1 MFTDNYLMIDELA
14 MIGINQRMECIKA
27 IDIKLD
33 KALISSMAEDKEVP
47 LLAAPV
53 LQKEGKRAMISIN
66 GPMMFNPGLF
76 EQVVFGAA
84 STQEIMAAVQD
95 VSQDSNIESVLF
107 QINSPGGEARQMHV
121 LADQVKNLSSI
132 KQTASLNTGMMAS
145 AAYYVGSQAGKVFSS
160 DKFNETGSIGT
171 VTVMADQSEA
181 AKMAGIK
188 VIKIATGPLKG
199 AGMTGTA
206 ITADMVASV
215 QAKVD
220 QLQEGFSN
228 AVERGRPNADMQ
240 DGSEARSGQ
249 SFFQADAERLGLSDG
264 IKSMEEVFSF
274 LDQGSQAARLR
285 RTI

>member
-228 AVERGRPNADMQ
+228 AVERSRPNADMQ

>member
-1 MFTDNYLMIDELA
+1 MFKNNYLMVDCLA
-14 MIGINQRMECIKA
+14 MAGINQQVECIEPFRKELT
-27 IDIKLD
+27 KL
-33 KALISSMAEDKEVP
+33 MADDKE
-47 LLAAPV
+47 AMIMNKPV
-53 LQKEGKRAMISIN
+53 LQKNGNMAMISIN
-66 GPMMFNPGLF
+66 GPMMLNPGLF
-76 EQVVFGAA
+76 ERVMFDAV
-84 STQEIMAAVQD
+84 STRDLMAAVEDVTQD
-95 VSQDSNIESVLF
+95 KKIDRVLF
-107 QINSPGGEARQMHV
+107 DINSPGGEASQIHI
-121 LADQVKNLSSI
+121 LADQVKTLSSL

-145 AAYYVGSQAGKVFSS
+145 AAYYVGSQANKVFST

-206 ITADMVASV
+206 ITADMVDAV
-215 QAKVD
+215 QSKVN

-228 AVERGRPNADMQ
+228 AVERSRPNADMQ

-264 IKSMEEVFSF
+264 IKTLQQAFDF
-274 LDQGSQAARLR
+274 LDQGSRAAKIR

>member
-33 KALISSMAEDKEVP
+33 KALISSMAEDNEVP
-47 LLAAPV
+47 LLSAPV

-145 AAYYVGSQAGKVFSS
+145 AAYYVGSQAGKVFSA

>member
-1 MFTDNYLMIDELA
+1 MY
-14 MIGINQRMECIKA
+14 GINQRMECIKA

-33 KALISSMAEDKEVP
+33 KALISSMAEDKEVSI
-47 LLAAPV
+47 LSAPI
-53 LQKEGKRAMISIN
+53 LQKEGNRAMISIN

-95 VSQDSNIESVLF
+95 VSQDSKIDSVLF
-107 QINSPGGEARQMHV
+107 KINSPGGEARQMHI
-121 LADQVKNLSSI
+121 LADQVKSLSSV
-132 KQTASLNTGMMAS
+132 KQTAALNTGMMAS

-206 ITADMVASV
+206 ITADMVESV
-215 QAKVD
+215 QAKVN

-228 AVERGRPNADMQ
+228 AVERARPNADMQ

-249 SFFQADAERLGLSDG
+249 SFFQADAERLGLIDG
-264 IKSMEEVFSF
+264 IKSMEEVFTYLS
-274 LDQGSQAARLR
+274 QGSQAAKLR
-285 RTI
+285 RSI

>member
-1 MFTDNYLMIDELA
+1 
-14 MIGINQRMECIKA
+14 
-27 IDIKLD
+27 
-33 KALISSMAEDKEVP
+33 
-47 LLAAPV
+47 
-53 LQKEGKRAMISIN
+53 
-66 GPMMFNPGLF
+66 
-76 EQVVFGAA
+76 
-84 STQEIMAAVQD
+84 
-95 VSQDSNIESVLF
+95 
-107 QINSPGGEARQMHV
+107 
-121 LADQVKNLSSI
+121 
-132 KQTASLNTGMMAS
+132 
-145 AAYYVGSQAGKVFSS
+145 
-160 DKFNETGSIGT
+160 
-171 VTVMADQSEA
+171 
-181 AKMAGIK
+181 MAGIK

-228 AVERGRPNADMQ
+228 AVERSRPNADMQ

>member
-47 LLAAPV
+47 LLSAPV

-228 AVERGRPNADMQ
+228 AVERSRPNADMQ